1 MSSLNVHVGE
11 SVNIELSS
19 TGHRCWGEIVG
30 YKPGQYILVEPGKG
44 HKTISFLAEDNVTV
58 RCIGSDNGVLCG
70 FRTSVARYLSEP
82 FPQIILYFPN
92 EFEQMQLRNECR
104 YHCFC
109 PVELRHNEISYQGMI
124 LNISD
129 HGAKVQL
136 ASPEAVGDEAPYSFA
151 EEDTVSLDVTPFGAP
166 EPVVL
171 EATIKR
177 ITERENTIT
186 LGVHLGEVFQ
196 HEALFEEL
204 METCRKYSEAV

>member
-1 MSSLNVHVGE
+1 M
-11 SVNIELSS
+11 
-19 TGHRCWGEIVG
+19 
-30 YKPGQYILVEPGKG
+30 
-44 HKTISFLAEDNVTV
+44 
-58 RCIGSDNGVLCG
+58 
-70 FRTSVARYLSEP
+70 
-82 FPQIILYFPN
+82 
-92 EFEQMQLRNECR
+92 
-104 YHCFC
+104 
-109 PVELRHNEISYQGMI
+109 SYQGMI